1 METEVCLLQNDTFNL
16 PIKQHICFLMA
27 NIVKS
32 LSTETGSQ
40 LLPSAT
46 HSQSKKGNK
55 NSPNREKYNSKNH
68 NPMITKSH

>member
-55 NSPNREKYNSKNH
+55 TVRIEKNTTAKI
-68 NPMITKSH
+68 ITL